1 MGIQTTSICRNC
13 HEEFHPHRKGATA
26 CSFKC
31 QVAQWHQGLTEI
43 EATECAYC
51 GDPATDEDHIPP
63 RSAVHAL
70 QATGIRLLMH
80 TVPSCS
86 ECNSAILNRRALW
99 TFAERVSYVA
109 DALPVRL
116 ASALSCQDW
125 DDDELEEL
133 GYSLR
138 QRVEAAVYRKRWA
151 QARCLYAEQTAAWAN
166 ALDRLGLAGGW
177 TDE

>member
-1 MGIQTTSICRNC
+1 
-13 HEEFHPHRKGATA
+13 
-26 CSFKC
+26 
-31 QVAQWHQGLTEI
+31 
-43 EATECAYC
+43 
-51 GDPATDEDHIPP
+51 
-63 RSAVHAL
+63 
-70 QATGIRLLMH
+70 MH